1 MYSNT
6 LSYHKARNMTEY
18 CAKQEKELEASLFLL
33 HCVFVNIFFFF
44 HYISIKYY
52 VRSMHFFI

>member
-44 HYISIKYY
+44 MI
-52 VRSMHFFI
+52 FL